1 MCTCTCTC
9 IYSILYTCIRIPV
22 HVTWWGVLEVGCTAA
37 LTVLRE
43 REREE
48 HATIQASLCACKES
62 ANLLNLR
69 LDGLAVFAKGSDA
82 VCVATASVV
91 AVGGRRQTLSSAQ

>member
-1 MCTCTCTC
+1 M
-9 IYSILYTCIRIPV
+9 YIPV
-22 HVTWWGVLEVGCTAA
+22 RVTWWGVLEVGCIAA
-37 LTVLRE
+37 LTVS